1 MSKTP
6 TEARVQALPAPGG
19 TGGDAAGGGAPGP
32 DIGAIALNIFMR
44 MRQGDIALAL
54 GVSAILVV
62 LILPLPSWLL
72 DVALALS
79 ITFAVMILMTC
90 LFISRP
96 LEFSSFP
103 TVLLIATMLRLSLNL
118 ASTRLILANGHEG
131 THAAGRVIE
140 AFGNFVMGGNFVIGV
155 IVFSILIIV
164 NFIVITKG
172 SGRIAEV
179 AARFSLDAMP
189 GKQMAIDADLSA
201 GLINEDDARLRRR
214 TLEDEST
221 FFGAM
226 DGAAKFVRGDAIAG
240 LLITFINIIGGIV
253 VGVAQNDMSFA
264 AATKSY
270 TLLTVGDGLVSQIP
284 ALIVSTASG
293 LLVSKAGVVGSADK
307 ALFAQLS
314 GYPKAMGLVS
324 FLLLCLSLLPGLPL
338 LPFLILSIITG
349 ALTWRLMR
357 RDSLVENRAANAVQ
371 REMEAAEPVEEP
383 ISTALAIDELRIELG
398 YGLLSLINDTRG
410 HRLTDQIKALRRQIA
425 GDMGFIMPSVRI
437 LDNMQLPASI
447 YALRIK
453 EVEAGRGE
461 LRPDKLL
468 VMDPQGGSIDL
479 QGETTTEPTFG
490 LPAMWVEEAL
500 REEASF
506 RGYTVVDPPTV
517 VTTHLTEVMREN
529 MSDLLSYAA
538 TQRLLDDLPHEH
550 HKLVEDVVPAQ
561 LSVTAVQR
569 ILQRLLSE
577 RISIRDLPTIL
588 EGIAEAVGFTQNVV
602 QIAEHVRSRLAR
614 QISHASTT
622 MNGYIPLVPLSPEWE
637 QNFAEAITGQGD
649 EMQLAM
655 APTKLQEF
663 IGRIREVFD
672 ELVQQGEL
680 PVLLTSPAARPYVRS
695 IIERVRPTTSV
706 LSQNEIH
713 PSAKIRTLAQI

>member
-1 MSKTP
+1 MSDTSGDRGVP
-6 TEARVQALPAPGG
+6 ALPAQSGVGAATGAGAEPGIDF
-19 TGGDAAGGGAPGP
+19 GG
-32 DIGAIALNIFMR
+32 IALNVFTR

-90 LFISRP
+90 LFIARP

-118 ASTRLILANGHEG
+118 ASTRLILAHGHEG

-214 TLEDEST
+214 NLEDEST

-240 LLITFINIIGGIV
+240 LLITFINIIGGII

-264 AATKSY
+264 DATQSY

-284 ALIVSTASG
+284 ALVVSTASG
-293 LLVSKAGVVGSADK
+293 LLVSKAGVVGSTDK

-338 LPFLILSIITG
+338 LPFMILSIITG
-349 ALTWRLMR
+349 AITWRLMR
-357 RDSLVENRAANAVQ
+357 RNSLAVT
-371 REMEAAEPVEEP
+371 EAADVAQQEIDDAEPMEEP
-383 ISTALAIDELRIELG
+383 ISTALAIDELRIEL
-398 YGLLSLINDTRG
+398 
-410 HRLTDQIKALRRQIA
+410 
-425 GDMGFIMPSVRI
+425 
-437 LDNMQLPASI
+437 
-447 YALRIK
+447 
-453 EVEAGRGE
+453 
-461 LRPDKLL
+461 
-468 VMDPQGGSIDL
+468 
-479 QGETTTEPTFG
+479 
-490 LPAMWVEEAL
+490 
-500 REEASF
+500 
-506 RGYTVVDPPTV
+506 VV
-517 VTTHLTEVMREN
+517 
-529 MSDLLSYAA
+529 
-538 TQRLLDDLPHEH
+538 
-550 HKLVEDVVPAQ
+550 
-561 LSVTAVQR
+561 
-569 ILQRLLSE
+569 
-577 RISIRDLPTIL
+577 
-588 EGIAEAVGFTQNVV
+588 
-602 QIAEHVRSRLAR
+602 
-614 QISHASTT
+614 
-622 MNGYIPLVPLSPEWE
+622 
-637 QNFAEAITGQGD
+637 
-649 EMQLAM
+649 
-655 APTKLQEF
+655 
-663 IGRIREVFD
+663 
-672 ELVQQGEL
+672 
-680 PVLLTSPAARPYVRS
+680 
-695 IIERVRPTTSV
+695 
-706 LSQNEIH
+706 
-713 PSAKIRTLAQI
+713 

>member
-1 MSKTP
+1 MSDTSGDRGVP
-6 TEARVQALPAPGG
+6 ALPAQSGVGAATGAEPGVDF
-19 TGGDAAGGGAPGP
+19 GG
-32 DIGAIALNIFMR
+32 IALNVFTR

-90 LFISRP
+90 LFIARP

-118 ASTRLILANGHEG
+118 ASTRLILAHGHEG

-214 TLEDEST
+214 NLEDEST

-240 LLITFINIIGGIV
+240 LLITFINIIGGII

-264 AATKSY
+264 DATQSY
-270 TLLTVGDGLVSQIP
+270 TLLTVGDVLVSQIP
-284 ALIVSTASG
+284 ALVVSTASG
-293 LLVSKAGVVGSADK
+293 LLVSKAGVVGSTDK

-338 LPFLILSIITG
+338 LPFMILSIITG
-349 ALTWRLMR
+349 AITWRLMR
-357 RDSLVENRAANAVQ
+357 RNSLAVT
-371 REMEAAEPVEEP
+371 EAADVAQQEIDDAEPMEEP

-468 VMDPQGGSIDL
+468 IMDPQGGAIEL
-479 QGETTTEPTFG
+479 QGDATTEPTFG
-490 LPAMWVEEAL
+490 LPAMWVEESL

-517 VTTHLTEVMREN
+517 ITTHLTEVMREN

-550 HKLVEDVVPAQ
+550 DKLVEDVVPAQ

-588 EGIAEAVGFTQNVV
+588 EGMAEAVGFTQNVV

-614 QISHASTT
+614 QISHASTS
-622 MNGYIPLVPLSPEWE
+622 MNGYIPLVPLSAEWE
-637 QNFAEAITGQGD
+637 QNFAEAITGNGD

-695 IIERVRPTTSV
+695 IIERVRPSTSV